1 MIAKYSSDRFA
12 GSESDDRKD
21 EVQLIEAIA
30 FWCECLQG
38 KLALRQGLQM
48 IAESLGSDAVALTRL
63 GRDYGTM
70 GRSIIID
77 RRARA
82 GQEKLARSYATSVLG
97 KYVSQPKP
105 ATIWYSSMVDGVGDP
120 ALSAFQRHRRFAE
133 LAVIPLTV
141 EEKAVDFLELHFA
154 ERLDPD
160 RVAKL
165 NMALS
170 TLCRTWTRRAP
181 GLFTESILRSAK
193 AEPEDYDGAVL
204 LGMANPARLSRA
216 EYRVC
221 VLLSRG
227 LSTKAIQS
235 ELAISASTLRTHLRN
250 TYAKT
255 GTQRQVELTVRL
267 LTSRPVP
274 RSATGAH
281 LA

>member
-1 MIAKYSSDRFA
+1 MIARYSSDRHSVVMP
-12 GSESDDRKD
+12 GDRKD
-21 EVQLIEAIA
+21 EIQLIEAIA

-38 KLALRQGLQM
+38 KLTLRQGLQM
-48 IAESLGSDAVALTRL
+48 MAESLGSDAVALTRL
-63 GRDYGTM
+63 GRDFGTM
-70 GRSIIID
+70 GRSIIVDPRTRGNQD
-77 RRARA
+77 R
-82 GQEKLARSYATSVLG
+82 LARSFAASVLG

-105 ATIWYSSMVDGVGDP
+105 ATIWYSSMGDGDGDP
-120 ALSAFQRHRRFAE
+120 VLAAFQRRRGFAE
-133 LAVIPLTV
+133 LVVIPLTV

-154 ERLDPD
+154 ERLDAD

-165 NMALS
+165 NTALS
-170 TLCRTWTRRAP
+170 TLCRTWARRAP
-181 GLFTESILRSAK
+181 GLFTENIMRPAPAAIPDL
-193 AEPEDYDGAVL
+193 DGSVL
-204 LGMANPARLSRA
+204 LGMTNPARLSRA

-267 LTSRPVP
+267 LTSRQMPPETSVS
-274 RSATGAH
+274 R

>member
-1 MIAKYSSDRFA
+1 MIASFSSDRLA
-12 GSESDDRKD
+12 VSEPDDRKD

-48 IAESLGSDAVALTRL
+48 IAESLGADAVALTRL
-63 GRDYGTM
+63 GRECGTI

-77 RRARA
+77 RRVRA
-82 GQEKLARSYATSVLG
+82 GQEKLSRSYAASVLG

-105 ATIWYSSMVDGVGDP
+105 ATIWYSTMMDGDGDP
-120 ALSAFQRHRRFAE
+120 ALAAFQRHRRFTE
-133 LAVIPLTV
+133 IAVIPLTV

-154 ERLDPD
+154 DRLDAD

-181 GLFTESILRSAK
+181 GLFTENILRSAQ
-193 AEPEDYDGAVL
+193 AAAPEHDGSVL
-204 LGMANPARLSRA
+204 LGMTNPARLSRA

-250 TYAKT
+250 AYAKT

-267 LTSRPVP
+267 LTSRPAPQGRVAQSL
-274 RSATGAH
+274 R
-281 LA
+281 

>member
-1 MIAKYSSDRFA
+1 MIASFSTDRLA
-12 GSESDDRKD
+12 VSEPDDRKD

-48 IAESLGSDAVALTRL
+48 IAESLGADAVALTRL
-63 GRDYGTM
+63 GREYGTM

-77 RRARA
+77 RRVRA
-82 GQEKLARSYATSVLG
+82 GQEKLSRSYAASVLG

-105 ATIWYSSMVDGVGDP
+105 ATIWYSSMMDGDGDP
-120 ALSAFQRHRRFAE
+120 ALAAFHRHRRFTE
-133 LAVIPLTV
+133 IAVIPLTV

-154 ERLDPD
+154 DRLDAD

-181 GLFTESILRSAK
+181 GLFTENILRSAQ
-193 AEPEDYDGAVL
+193 AAAPEHDGSVL
-204 LGMANPARLSRA
+204 LGMTNPARLSRA

-250 TYAKT
+250 AYAKT

-267 LTSRPVP
+267 LTSRPAPHGRVAQSL
-274 RSATGAH
+274 R
-281 LA
+281 